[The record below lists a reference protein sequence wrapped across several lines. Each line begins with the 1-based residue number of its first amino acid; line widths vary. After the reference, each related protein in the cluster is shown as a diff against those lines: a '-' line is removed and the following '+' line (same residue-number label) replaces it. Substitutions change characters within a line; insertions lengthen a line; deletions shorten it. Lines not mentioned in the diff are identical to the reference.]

1 MLEEAKD
8 NLLKITESL
17 KENTDTKLAAKLKL
31 DLLER
36 FIKRIIE
43 FSDDCID
50 CGNFIMQTERILK
63 ELDANPNSI
72 DQAALEVHHLNLKK
86 IIAHLQSE
94 HKLVK
99 DGHYFETYLS
109 MGVAFGF
116 ILGLLINNLALGFS
130 FGLVIGTAIGSI
142 QDANAKNKGLLI

>member
-1 MLEEAKD
+1 M
-8 NLLKITESL
+8 
-17 KENTDTKLAAKLKL
+17 
-31 DLLER
+31 
-36 FIKRIIE
+36 
-43 FSDDCID
+43 
-50 CGNFIMQTERILK
+50 
-63 ELDANPNSI
+63 
-72 DQAALEVHHLNLKK
+72 
-86 IIAHLQSE
+86 
-94 HKLVK
+94 K